1 MSALN
6 ALLFTLGPRGVIMHL
21 EYTISVMAHLR
32 ATVNGRFSEMKL
44 AMRLSVVVVAQSGG
58 QSVAEMELA
67 SFGIKLDI
75 QQWKLSAQPSGFL
88 TSALPPHPCA
98 ARSHINT
105 DWKSKQQQS

>member
-75 QQWKLSAQPSGFL
+75 QQWTLSQVECTTKWFSNKRFAPSPL
-88 TSALPPHPCA
+88 CS
-98 ARSHINT
+98 
-105 DWKSKQQQS
+105 